1 MCLSN
6 QVFFFASHVTPDN
19 DRCQNFDRQRNEIR
33 PDQGSLTGGN
43 DERMSFSW
51 IFRLPDGFQPS
62 NSFTHIFQLKA
73 VGGNDTQP
81 LITFTPR
88 LGSPNIM
95 EIIYINSAH
104 TTTRL
109 QTANLAPFLNT
120 WIKARV
126 YVTYG
131 VAAVGRF
138 SCTLSLHNGG
148 TTLMSYSGNIQ
159 MWRSGANYYRGK
171 WGIYRSLANS
181 AQLRDEIVRFD
192 NICIAK
198 NDPECT

>member
-1 MCLSN
+1 M
-6 QVFFFASHVTPDN
+6 SHVNPDN
-19 DRCQNFDRQRNEIR
+19 DRCRNFDRQRNEIR
-33 PDQGSLTGGN
+33 PDEGDLTGGN
-43 DERMSFSW
+43 NERMSFSW
-51 IFRLPDGFQPS
+51 IFRLPEGFQPS

-81 LITFTPR
+81 LFTFTPR
-88 LGSPNIM
+88 RGTPNIM
-95 EIIYINSAH
+95 EAIYINSAH

-109 QTANLAPFLNT
+109 QTADLTPFINT

-138 SCTLSLHNGG
+138 SFTLSVNNGR
-148 TTLMSYSGNIQ
+148 TLMSYSGNIQ
-159 MWRSGANYYRGK
+159 MWRSDARYYRGK
-171 WGIYRSLANS
+171 WGIYRSLNNS
-181 AQLRDEIVRFD
+181 AQLRDETVRFD

-198 NDPECT
+198 GDPECT